1 MRSRSN
7 KEKLKLVKLSFRSG
21 MKQIIRAILK
31 PVQRK
36 GAGRYLQLNLLS
48 FAASVS
54 LTRILLELTGY
65 PQLGNETL
73 HIAHVLYGGILL
85 YISSLL
91 PLIYANRRA
100 YTWSSVLSGLGV
112 GLFIDEVGKFITQN
126 NDYFFP
132 AAAPIIYAF
141 FLTSVLVYTR
151 VAKEAPL
158 DTRSEFYA
166 VLESLKDVID
176 HDMDPEEQSEL
187 RRRLKRIKKKALD
200 TDLGFLSDQILEF
213 VDSESI
219 HIAPDDP
226 SLLDK
231 AKIWFDSFEE
241 RWLSRRRLR
250 LFLTMGVLLLG
261 LGASIRL
268 VYFLGTAGDP
278 VLFES
283 ILRERVAGLS
293 VVTSAVLFW
302 AVIQWVMEGLV
313 GLILLTSA
321 ALLIFG
327 REKNGLGLGSIGLV
341 ISLVGVNLIQFY
353 IDQFSTVTK
362 AFIQF
367 LVLFAIYHYQ
377 RRFRIR

>member
-1 MRSRSN
+1 M
-7 KEKLKLVKLSFRSG
+7 VKLSFRSG
-21 MKQIIRAILK
+21 MNKIISTVLK

-36 GAGRYLQLNLLS
+36 GAERYLQLNLLS

-54 LTRILLELTGY
+54 LIRIFLEITGY

-91 PLIYANRRA
+91 PLIYANKQA

-151 VAKEAPL
+151 VAKETPL

-176 HDMDPEEQSEL
+176 HDMDPEEQREL

-200 TDLGFLSDQILEF
+200 TDLGLLSDQILEF
-213 VDSESI
+213 VDSEAI
-219 HIAPDDP
+219 YIAPDEP
-226 SLLDK
+226 SLFDK
-231 AKIWFDSFEE
+231 ARIWFNGFEG
-241 RWLSRRRLR
+241 RWLSQSRLR
-250 LFLTMGVLLLG
+250 LFITAGVLLMG

-268 VYFLGTAGDP
+268 VYFLITVGNP

-283 ILRERVAGLS
+283 LLRERVAGLS
-293 VVTSAVLFW
+293 VVTNAVLFW
-302 AVIQWVMEGLV
+302 AIIQWVMEGAV

-321 ALLIFG
+321 ALLIFS
-327 REKNGLGLGSIGLV
+327 REKSGLAFGSIGLV
-341 ISLVGVNLIQFY
+341 VSLVGVNLIQFY
-353 IDQFSTVTK
+353 IDQFSTVLK

-367 LVLFAIYHYQ
+367 LILFTIYYYQ
-377 RRFRIR
+377 RRFRLK